1 MQKNQRTK
9 GEVMEEKHKTLAKM
23 LDRFRELSQTSA
35 NDYTVI
41 NELYTICKEDFLD
54 DAEMID
60 IEEYSFKLSEL

>member
-1 MQKNQRTK
+1 MMDKFK
-9 GEVMEEKHKTLAKM
+9 
-23 LDRFRELSQTSA
+23 ELSQTSA

-60 IEEYSFKLSEL
+60 IEEYSCKLSEL

>member
-1 MQKNQRTK
+1 
-9 GEVMEEKHKTLAKM
+9 MEEKHKTLARMMDK
-23 LDRFRELSQTSA
+23 FKELSQTSA

-60 IEEYSFKLSEL
+60 IEEYSCKLSEL

>member
-1 MQKNQRTK
+1 
-9 GEVMEEKHKTLAKM
+9 MEEKHKTLAKM

>member
-1 MQKNQRTK
+1 
-9 GEVMEEKHKTLAKM
+9 MEEKHKTLARMMDK
-23 LDRFRELSQTSA
+23 FRELSQTSA

-60 IEEYSFKLSEL
+60 IEEYSCKLSEL